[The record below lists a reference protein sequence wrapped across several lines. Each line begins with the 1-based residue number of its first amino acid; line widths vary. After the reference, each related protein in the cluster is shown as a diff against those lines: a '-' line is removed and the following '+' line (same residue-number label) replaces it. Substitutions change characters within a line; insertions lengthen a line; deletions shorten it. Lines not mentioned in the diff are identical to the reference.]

1 MTTALILAAAAVAFI
16 NIFWSRQD
24 ASPGHRPLP
33 PLSPPAFQIPESG
46 KAAPGPHPATLAA
59 ILLAGA
65 MVAFAI
71 RETRTPPP
79 SPSPH
84 PDLAHGLD
92 LRGLFVGPEASADA
106 ATTDALMSELAD
118 VVEWDGRQKSPRIVT
133 GSAVHELRT
142 AARELRCR
150 GVRLGDR
157 QPAVRDAIKAY
168 LDKEAGTD
176 GGPLDDAERARW
188 VEAYRTVSKAARA
201 AR

>member
-24 ASPGHRPLP
+24 ASPAHRPISLP
-33 PLSPPAFQIPESG
+33 APAPFRVPESG
-46 KAAPGPHPATLAA
+46 KGPGGPHPATLAA

-71 RETRTPPP
+71 REPRKP
-79 SPSPH
+79 SPPQ
-84 PDLAHGLD
+84 PDLSPGLD
-92 LRGLFVGPEASADA
+92 LRGLFVGPDAAADA